1 MAVVS
6 VPIKH
11 LEMISHLKPGHQG
24 TDKSLR
30 ALKKPVLERD
40 VWSIGKAV
48 FDEAGGNQHNITE
61 ALGEGG

>member
-1 MAVVS
+1 MIHLYLVRQLKIRKKTAQLQD
-6 VPIKH
+6 IKR
-11 LEMISHLKPGHQG
+11 P
-24 TDKSLR
+24 
-30 ALKKPVLERD
+30 ALERD